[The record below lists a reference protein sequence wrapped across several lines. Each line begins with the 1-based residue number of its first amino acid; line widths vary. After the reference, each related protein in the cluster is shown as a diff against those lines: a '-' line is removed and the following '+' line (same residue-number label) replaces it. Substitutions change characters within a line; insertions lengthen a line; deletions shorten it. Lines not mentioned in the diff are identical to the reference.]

1 VLSLS
6 LISLEN
12 WADYRNLFGDEE
24 VLLQCLRSDIE
35 LPLALL
41 LEFLVETRISRK
53 VGILMIELVL
63 QVCQVS
69 FGVFLVLFLVC

>member
-69 FGVFLVLFLVC
+69 FGVLLVLFLVC